1 MPFRAALVFACLVLA
16 APPAF
21 AQALG
26 SVHCKA
32 ALRQIDIDLK
42 ATQRKLDSVQTSTA
56 DAKCSAI
63 RVHVLTLEHASE
75 VFGRCT
81 EGQER
86 MENVGQA
93 DASAAEFRAKFAQ
106 SCGG

>member
-1 MPFRAALVFACLVLA
+1 MPIRAALLFACLIVAAQPALA
-16 APPAF
+16 QVF
-21 AQALG
+21 G

-42 ATQRKLDSVQTSTA
+42 ATQRKLDSVQTSTGA
-56 DAKCSAI
+56 EKCSAM

-81 EGQER
+81 EGGER
-86 MENVGQA
+86 ADKVGQA
-93 DASAAEFRAKFAQ
+93 DASAAELRETFAQ

>member
-1 MPFRAALVFACLVLA
+1 MSMRTALLFACVVLF

-21 AQALG
+21 AQVFG

-32 ALRQIDIDLK
+32 ALRQIDVDLK
-42 ATQRKLDSVQTSTA
+42 ATQRKLDSVQTSTLA
-56 DAKCSAI
+56 EKCSAM

-81 EGQER
+81 EGGER
-86 MENVGQA
+86 SDRVGQA
-93 DASAAEFRAKFAQ
+93 DASAAELRATFAQ